1 MVNPSTP
8 DREAD
13 LLIAT
18 ADDDTFATDAAGV
31 GAGDVVLGG
40 GGVDT
45 LALVG
50 GAGAFHLTSPARL
63 LASSVPRS
71 PMSSI

>member
-1 MVNPSTP
+1 MVDPSTP

-40 GGVDT
+40 VDT

-50 GAGAFHLTSPARL
+50 GAGAFNLTSPARL

>member
-40 GGVDT
+40 VDT

-50 GAGAFHLTSPARL
+50 GAGAFNLTSPARL